1 MRRESKSSKHY
12 TKKSNKKEGNNEGNE
27 QNIRDIGNKQQN
39 GRSPSLSVIT
49 LNLNGLNFVI

>member
-27 QNIRDIGNKQQN
+27 QNIRDIGNK
-39 GRSPSLSVIT
+39 
-49 LNLNGLNFVI
+49 